1 MKNIFIVLNFCL
13 LCVVQCYAQQNSLVT
28 NVYSK
33 TMHVYSDY
41 VFLGRHR
48 SQEYFF
54 SGVRGGG
61 VDFELDGIHLERFM
75 DLVSVVSNNCEA
87 IASDWHAYETN
98 EMVRFTTLS
107 AVGFSGY
114 NNYTNFVRRLLDSY
128 DEVPR
133 TNSWK
138 SIQFISGP
146 YGTPM
151 DFQLALNYESSI
163 VSNLISRIKEH
174 AAVNNAT
181 NDFNWCNKVLSGEW
195 KRNYLIMEAA
205 GAL

>member
-1 MKNIFIVLNFCL
+1 MKILIALAILSVFVTESFAQNNALRTNVFDKTTRIYEGHVLNGRL
-13 LCVVQCYAQQNSLVT
+13 R
-28 NVYSK
+28 
-33 TMHVYSDY
+33 D
-41 VFLGRHR
+41 LGR
-48 SQEYFF
+48 YFRC
-54 SGVRGGG
+54 VRGGG
-61 VDFELDGIHLERFM
+61 VNLEMDGIHLERFM

-87 IASDWHAYETN
+87 IASDWHTYETN

-114 NNYTNFVRRLLDSY
+114 NKYTNFVRRLLDSY

-146 YGTPM
+146 YGIPM

-163 VSNLISRIKEH
+163 VSNLISRIKKH